1 MSENRSIAEH
11 IREHLDMTAGAAREK
26 LDGREISDSE
36 MNELNARAMVG
47 MAKTINALATV
58 CHMNSANAGWWNDPN
73 TGEKLIPDHVNGE
86 ANEIRMSY
94 APYVIATKLMLM
106 VSEVAE
112 AMEGHRKGLN
122 DDKLKD
128 RPMIEVELADAV
140 IRVCDLAGALGLDLG
155 GAIAAKVNFN
165 VTRPDHQVTN
175 RRKPGGKL
183 Y

>member
-1 MSENRSIAEH
+1 MSESKQIAEH
-11 IREHLDMTAGAAREK
+11 IREMLDKTAGAAREQ
-26 LDGREISDSE
+26 LDGREISDAE

-47 MAKTINALATV
+47 MAKTINALAVV

-73 TGEKLIPDHVNGE
+73 TGEDLRSNPVY
-86 ANEIRMSY
+86 S
-94 APYVIATKLMLM
+94 PYVVATKLMLM

-128 RPMIEVELADAV
+128 RPMIEVELADTV

-165 VTRPDHQVTN
+165 VSRPDHQVTN

>member
-11 IREHLDMTAGAAREK
+11 IREQLDKTAWAAREK
-26 LDGREISDSE
+26 LDGREICDAE
-36 MNELNARAMVG
+36 MNALNVRAMEG
-47 MAKTINALATV
+47 MTKTINAFAVV

-73 TGEKLIPDHVNGE
+73 TGEPLIPDHVNGE
-86 ANEIRMSY
+86 ANEIRASY

-106 VSEVAE
+106 VSEIAE

-140 IRVCDLAGALGLDLG
+140 IRICDLAGALGLDLG
-155 GAIAAKVNFN
+155 GAIAAKIDFN
-165 VTRPDHQVTN
+165 ATRPDHQTVN
-175 RRKPGGKL
+175 RRKPGGKA